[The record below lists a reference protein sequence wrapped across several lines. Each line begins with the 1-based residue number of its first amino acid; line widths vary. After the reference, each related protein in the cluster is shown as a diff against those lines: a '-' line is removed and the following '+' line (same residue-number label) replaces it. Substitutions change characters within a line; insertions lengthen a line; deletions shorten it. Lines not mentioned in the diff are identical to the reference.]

1 MNAFDFIRIAR
12 DAGAKLSA
20 DGPSLVV
27 EAENP
32 PTPQLFDMLRAH
44 KPEILE
50 LLHAERRAVV
60 RYVNDQFQTSPLGQ
74 CAHAGVAVARAILS
88 WRCSS
93 VRTAPTFMPRA
104 IRHGSPRRK
113 QRPVS
118 RSELMHKF
126 LSALNAI
133 PRLPNCG
140 RKVCRSQTSPTAA
153 AYRNRRPRTD

>member
-60 RYVNDQFQTSPLGQ
+60 RYVNAQFQSL
-74 CAHAGVAVARAILS
+74 CLVSARIAGAAVARAILS
-88 WRCSS
+88 WRCSW

-104 IRHGSPRRK
+104 IRHGLPRRE

-118 RSELMHKF
+118 RSELMRK
-126 LSALNAI
+126 LASALDAI
-133 PRLPNCG
+133 PRLPA
-140 RKVCRSQTSPTAA
+140 RVESL
-153 AYRNRRPRTD
+153 RRVHDALAERAG